1 MMFGSKVKYGIT
13 YKINQRSFIIYRRK
27 YLHNYKVNVVDE
39 NLEGSK
45 GLELKSMDIF
55 LCSKIDKVV
64 MYDSMTVEQIEL
76 VPVKLLKTETRE
88 PNQVIA
94 LATCQNEEYLG
105 IISGKNLIMN
115 EQKTNQ
121 LFIYRRRRFNNPALR
136 DDFEY
141 QTRVVIKDIPIFKQV
156 SMNFHFKNQK
166 GLDRDT
172 VVFAKIDC
180 IFSMNFITQQII
192 MIYSFNVKLN
202 R

>member
-1 MMFGSKVKYGIT
+1 VG
-13 YKINQRSFIIYRRK
+13 
-27 YLHNYKVNVVDE
+27 
-39 NLEGSK
+39 
-45 GLELKSMDIF
+45 EL
-55 LCSKIDKVV
+55 
-64 MYDSMTVEQIEL
+64 
-76 VPVKLLKTETRE
+76 PVKLLKTETRE
-88 PNQVIA
+88 PNEVIA
-94 LATCQNEEYLG
+94 LSACQNEEYLG

-121 LFIYRRRRFNNPALR
+121 LLIYRRRRCNNPTLR

-180 IFSMNFITQQII
+180 VFSMNFITQQII
-192 MIYSFNVKLN
+192 QIYKYKNPLYRQPQFFQTNEE
-202 R
+202 